1 MNLVEFLRARLDED
15 EQAARAAT
23 AGPWYVDDIDQELRT
38 ADVYAADGRVTSAYT
53 EPCCSVEDATHM
65 ARHDPAR
72 VLVEV
77 EAKRRLL
84 RSHYDYQ
91 GYCPRC
97 HDWQNKPVERE
108 AYPCEVVRLLA
119 LPYADHPDYRQEW
132 RP

>member
-15 EQAARAAT
+15 EQSARAAT

-38 ADVYAADGRVTSAYT
+38 ADVYSADGRVTSAYT

-77 EAKRRLL
+77 EAKRRIIDE
-84 RSHYDYQ
+84 Y
-91 GYCPRC
+91 
-97 HDWQNKPVERE
+97 ERYAAE
-108 AYPCEVVRLLA
+108 RRRAMGGWDSYSEVSPILA
-119 LPYADHPDYRQEW
+119 ALAAVYADHPDYRQEW